1 MSDDRKKL
9 AQQGA
14 EETQEEGREL
24 HLGRGRTLR
33 TSSQGV
39 DDVVEIRAAS
49 GQIELRVVLTEAGPV
64 LQAEGMRVQM
74 KAEQVEV
81 DCKTFEV
88 RASEGMK
95 LSTQGE
101 LDLTSEKDTR
111 ITSPAEVF
119 VKGKMIWLN

>member
-9 AQQGA
+9 AQEGA
-14 EETQEEGREL
+14 QEAQDEGREL

-33 TSSQGV
+33 TTSEGL
-39 DDVVEIRAAS
+39 DDVVEIRAGS
-49 GQIELRVVLTEAGPV
+49 GQLELRVVLTEAGPV

-74 KAEQVEV
+74 KAEQIEV

-95 LSTQGE
+95 LSTDGE
-101 LDLTSEKDTR
+101 LDVTSQKDAR

>member
-9 AQQGA
+9 THQTAVDA
-14 EETQEEGREL
+14 QEEGREL

-33 TSSQGV
+33 TSSQGI

-49 GQIELRVVLTEAGPV
+49 GQLELRVLLTEAGPV

-88 RASEGMK
+88 RATEGMK
-95 LSTQGE
+95 LATEGE
-101 LDLTSEKDTR
+101 LDIHSDKDARVTSTG
-111 ITSPAEVF
+111 EVF